1 MKADLAWLE
10 DPEVFQVN
18 RQPAHSDHRFKVKG
32 ESTIISLNGTWKFC
46 YAQNP
51 SLRPVDFYRL
61 DYDCSG
67 FGDIQVPG
75 HIQLQG
81 YDRCQYI
88 NTMYPWDG
96 QEYLRPPHISKSY
109 NPTGSYVKEFL
120 MEELPEGRMYLSF
133 QGVETAF
140 YLWVNGEFIGYS
152 EDTFTPSEFDITDVI
167 STGTNKIAVE
177 VYKRSSASWIEDQDF
192 WRFSGIFRD
201 VCLYSIPKLHV
212 RDMFVNGELIHGYR
226 DGKLNIRLT
235 MQGDDNGY
243 IRAFLK
249 KSDDVVWY
257 EEASR
262 KSTVVDIEAE
272 IPSVC
277 PWSAEIPNL
286 YTLYM
291 EVYDETD
298 HLTESIT
305 TKVGFRNF
313 EMIDGIMCINGK
325 RIIFKGVNRHEF
337 HPERGRSVTEEDM
350 LWDIRFMKQ
359 HNINAVRTCHYPDQS
374 RWYELCDEYGIYL
387 IDEMNLESHGS
398 WQKMGACEP
407 SWNVP
412 GSRPEWRECVMDRAV
427 SMLERDKNHPS
438 IVIWSCGN
446 ESYAG
451 DVLASVSEYFHK
463 ADPSR
468 LVHYEGVFWNRDY
481 DYISDMESRMY
492 AKPAEIEDYLKANPA
507 KPYISCEYMHAMG
520 NSLGGMELYTKLEDQ
535 YPGYQG
541 GFIWDYIDQAVYQT
555 LENGKKVLAYG
566 GDFDDRATDYCFCT
580 NGIVFADR
588 VPSPKAQEVKFLYAD
603 VKIHICNGEVTI
615 VNQSLFLNTDVYSFR
630 FRLEKEG
637 VCIAGSQQ
645 VICLEPGQ
653 KTSLA
658 FGHEVPEEPGEY
670 CLTVS
675 MVLAEDTLWESA
687 GYEVAFGQETVKVKN
702 KVSHRLSVKETKQP
716 DSRNHAEETRD
727 GNCRHTRKIIEVIH
741 GDVNI
746 GVRTETCF
754 AMFSKQE
761 GGIISLVY
769 SGREYI
775 TRVPKLSYW
784 RAATDNDSGM
794 KAEALLSQWQAA
806 SLGQRYLSDRFQ
818 MEECDEKVSFTFL
831 YEAGSIPKFTSSVTY
846 TMYADGVLEVEAA
859 YPGVDQMP
867 TLPLFGID
875 FKLKSRL
882 NQVSYFGN
890 GPMENYMDRKAG
902 AKKGV
907 YQTTP
912 KQNLTPY
919 LIPQECGNRTGVSWI
934 NVTDEHEEGLEFIAL
949 EGDFEC
955 SVLPYSAYEL
965 ENAMHIYELPP
976 VNYTWVRLIAKQMGV
991 GGDDS
996 WGAPVHDEY
1005 LIDAKEPLTLKFAV
1019 KEHLSK

>member
-10 DPEVFQVN
+10 NPEVFQVN
-18 RQPAHSDHRFKVKG
+18 RQPAHSDHIFNVKG
-32 ESTIISLNGTWKFC
+32 ESTRISLNGTWKFC
-46 YAQNP
+46 YAENP

-96 QEYLRPPHISKSY
+96 QEFLRPPHISENY

-120 MEELPEGRMYLSF
+120 VEEMPEGRMYLSF

-140 YLWVNGEFIGYS
+140 YLWVNGSFIGYS

-167 STGTNKIAVE
+167 SVGINKIAVE

-201 VCLYSIPKLHV
+201 VYLYSNPKLHI
-212 RDMFVNGELIHGYR
+212 RDLFVNGELIHGYQ

-235 MQGDDNGY
+235 MQGDETGY
-243 IRAFLK
+243 IRAYLK
-249 KSDDVVWY
+249 RYDDVVWY
-257 EEASR
+257 EEISK
-262 KSTVVDIEAE
+262 KSLIVETEAE
-272 IPSVC
+272 IPSVQ
-277 PWSAEIPNL
+277 PWSAEIPDL
-286 YTLYM
+286 YTLYL
-291 EVYDETD
+291 EVYDQKD
-298 HLTESIT
+298 HLVESLT

-325 RIIFKGVNRHEF
+325 RIIFKGINRHEF
-337 HPERGRSVTEEDM
+337 NPRRGRSVTEEDM

-359 HNINAVRTCHYPDQS
+359 YNINAVRTCHYPDQT

-412 GSRPEWRECVMDRAV
+412 GSRPEWAGCVMDRAI

-492 AKPAEIEDYLKANPA
+492 AKPAEIEEYLKANPA

-520 NSLGGMELYTKLEDQ
+520 NSLGGMELYTKLEDK

-541 GFIWDYIDQAVYQT
+541 GFIWDYIDQAVYRT
-555 LENGKKVLAYG
+555 LDNGKEVLAYG

-588 VPSPKAQEVKFLYAD
+588 VPSPKAQEVKFLYSD
-603 VKIHICNGEVTI
+603 VKIHVCNGEVTI
-615 VNQSLFLNTDVYSFR
+615 HNQSLFRNTNAYKFR
-630 FRLEKEG
+630 FMLEKEG
-637 VCIAGSQQ
+637 ICIAESQPD
-645 VICLEPGQ
+645 ICVEPGQ
-653 KTSLA
+653 KTSLP
-658 FGHEVPEEPGEY
+658 FGHEIPKEPGEY
-670 CLTVS
+670 CCTVS
-675 MVLAEDTLWESA
+675 MVLAQDTLWESA
-687 GYEVAFGQETVKVKN
+687 GYEVTFGQETVRVILEADQN
-702 KVSHRLSVKETKQP
+702 EDTGA
-716 DSRNHAEETRD
+716 DS
-727 GNCRHTRKIIEVIH
+727 GNDRHNAIGNTLEVIH
-741 GDVNI
+741 GDVNV
-746 GVRTETCF
+746 GVRTKTCF

-769 SGREYI
+769 SGKEYI

-784 RAATDNDSGM
+784 RATTDNDRGM
-794 KAEALLSQWQAA
+794 KTEALLSQWQAA
-806 SLGQRYLSDRFQ
+806 SLGQRYLDNRFE
-818 MEECDEKVSFTFL
+818 MEESEEKVTLTFF
-831 YEAGSIPKFTSSVTY
+831 YEAGSIPKFTSSVVY
-846 TMYADGVLEVEAA
+846 TMHADGVLEVTIT
-859 YPGVDQMP
+859 YPGVEEMP
-867 TLPLFGID
+867 PLPLFGID
-875 FKLKSRL
+875 FKLKGRL
-882 NQVSYFGN
+882 NQAVYLGK
-890 GPMENYMDRKAG
+890 GPMENYLDRKAG
-902 AKKGV
+902 AKKGI
-907 YQTTP
+907 YRTTP
-912 KQNLTPY
+912 EQNLTPY
-919 LIPQECGNRTGVSWI
+919 LIPQECGNRTGVSWLS
-934 NVTDEHEEGLEFIAL
+934 VTDDQEEGIEFIAL
-949 EGDFEC
+949 DGDYEC

-965 ENAMHIYELPP
+965 ENAMHLYELPS

-996 WGAPVHDEY
+996 WGAPIHDEY
-1005 LIDAKEPLTLKFAV
+1005 LINAQEPLTLRFAV

>member
-1 MKADLAWLE
+1 MKAELAWLG

-18 RQPAHSDHRFKVKG
+18 RQPAHSDHIFKVKG
-32 ESTIISLNGTWKFC
+32 ESTRISLNGTWKFC
-46 YAQNP
+46 YAENP
-51 SLRPVDFYRL
+51 SGRPVEFYQM

-67 FGDIQVPG
+67 FDDIQVPG

-96 QEYLRPPHISKSY
+96 QEFLRPPHISQSY
-109 NPTGSYVKEFL
+109 NPTGSYVKEFHVDE
-120 MEELPEGRMYLSF
+120 MPEGRMYLSF

-152 EDTFTPSEFDITDVI
+152 EDTFTPSEFDITDVV
-167 STGTNKIAVE
+167 SAGVNKLAVE

-201 VCLYSIPKLHV
+201 VYLYTTPKLHV
-212 RDMFVNGELIHGYR
+212 RDMFANGELINGYQ
-226 DGKLNIRLT
+226 DGKLNIRLA
-235 MQGDDNGY
+235 MQGDETGY

-249 KSDDVVWY
+249 KTDDVVWY
-257 EEASR
+257 EEISKKAQILE
-262 KSTVVDIEAE
+262 IEAE
-272 IPSVC
+272 IPSVQ

-286 YTLYM
+286 YTLYL
-291 EVYDETD
+291 EVYDQKD
-298 HLTESIT
+298 HLIESLT
-305 TKVGFRNF
+305 QNVGFRNF
-313 EMIDGIMCINGK
+313 EMINGIMCINGK
-325 RIIFKGVNRHEF
+325 RIIFKGINRHEF
-337 HPERGRSVTEEDM
+337 NPRLGRSITEEDM

-412 GSRPEWRECVMDRAV
+412 ASRPEWMGCVMDRAI

-438 IVIWSCGN
+438 VVIWSCGN

-468 LVHYEGVFWNRDY
+468 LVHYEGVFWNREY

-492 AKPAEIEDYLKANPA
+492 AKPAEIEVYLKSNPS

-520 NSLGGMELYTKLEDQ
+520 NSLGGMELYTKLEEK

-541 GFIWDYIDQAVYQT
+541 GFIWDYMDQAIYQT
-555 LENGKKVLAYG
+555 LDNGKEVLAYG
-566 GDFDDRATDYCFCT
+566 GDFDERATDYCFCT

-588 VPSPKAQEVKFLYAD
+588 VPSPKAQEVKFLYSD
-603 VKIHICNGEVTI
+603 VKIHVCNGVVTI
-615 VNQSLFLNTDVYSFR
+615 DNQCLFQNTAPYR
-630 FRLEKEG
+630 FCFTLEKEG
-637 VCIAGSQQ
+637 ECIARSEHLIN
-645 VICLEPGQ
+645 VEPGQ
-653 KTSLA
+653 KTSLP
-658 FGHEVPEEPGEY
+658 FGHEVLKQPGEY
-670 CLTVS
+670 CCTVS
-675 MVLAEDTLWESA
+675 MVLGQDTLWENA
-687 GYEVAFGQETVKVKN
+687 GYEVAFGQEIIKVQ
-702 KVSHRLSVKETKQP
+702 SHGAKQHP
-716 DSRNHAEETRD
+716 
-727 GNCRHTRKIIEVIH
+727 GKIFEVIH

-746 GVRTETCF
+746 GVRTERCF

-769 SGREYI
+769 GEKEYI

-784 RAATDNDSGM
+784 RATTDNDRGM
-794 KAEALLSQWQAA
+794 KTEALLSQWQAA
-806 SLGQRYLSDRFQ
+806 SLGQRYLSDKFE
-818 MEECDEKVSFTFL
+818 MEESEDKVTFTFL
-831 YEAGSIPKFTSSVTY
+831 YEAGSIPKFTSSVIY
-846 TMYADGVLEVEAA
+846 TMYADGTLEVAVS
-859 YPGVDQMP
+859 YPGAEQMP
-867 TLPLFGID
+867 YIPLFGMD

-882 NQVSYFGN
+882 KQVTYYGK
-890 GPMENYMDRKAG
+890 GPMENYWDRKAG
-902 AKKGV
+902 TKKGV
-907 YQTTP
+907 YKTTP
-912 KQNLTPY
+912 EQNLTPY
-919 LIPQECGNRTGVSWI
+919 LIPQECGNRTEVGWI
-934 NVTDEHEEGLEFIAL
+934 KVTDAQNEGIEFAAL

-965 ENAMHIYELPP
+965 ENAMHLYELPA
-976 VNYTWVRLIAKQMGV
+976 VNYTWVRMIAKQMGV

-996 WGAPVHDEY
+996 WGAPIHDEY
-1005 LIDAKEPLTLKFAV
+1005 LIDPKEPLTLRFAV
-1019 KEHLSK
+1019 RGVSNDCGLGKRDE